1 MTFAP
6 AAIDFYVADDNLST
20 AIDHYETD
28 DNLCSTKAATLR
40 ATDNLST
47 ASNPVPRIN
56 KAPATTLILAR
67 TICLSCD
74 PGTIFRPFPSLPRD
88 ILLCPLAD
96 IEPIFDPISTFGR
109 LLPSLY

>member
-47 ASNPVPRIN
+47 ASNPNLV
-56 KAPATTLILAR
+56 
-67 TICLSCD
+67 
-74 PGTIFRPFPSLPRD
+74 
-88 ILLCPLAD
+88 
-96 IEPIFDPISTFGR
+96 
-109 LLPSLY
+109 